1 MNEDKVLN
9 KTEVINSIREKITF
23 ISRNLVDDITIFQM
37 DEDKLDILDFYLDI
51 IVNNI
56 KYTKKED

>member
-9 KTEVINSIREKITF
+9 KTDVINSIRKSIRF
-23 ISRNLVDDITIFQM
+23 INDNLVDDITIFKM
-37 DEDKLDILDFYLDI
+37 DDDKLDILDFYLDI

-56 KYTKKED
+56 KYKKED

>member
-9 KTEVINSIREKITF
+9 KTDVINSIRESIGF
-23 ISRNLVDDITIFQM
+23 INDNLVDDISIFKM
-37 DEDKLDILDFYLDI
+37 DDSQLVTLDYYLDI

-56 KYTKKED
+56 KFKKED

>member
-37 DEDKLDILDFYLDI
+37 DDSQLDTLDYYLDI

-56 KYTKKED
+56 KYKKKD